1 MLSIKRLG
9 KFGAK
14 DPSGQGPLDYLV
26 NTEIKKLDYYKQTQV
41 LPEALSLPVW
51 QGVGAKALGLSGT
64 VDFEMIYAL
73 GRGEHPTSGK
83 PLGRSHGDRHQVGQ
97 DLTFSAP
104 KSVSLAYV
112 AMSASEREQML
123 QAHQKAVD
131 RALQYIEQI
140 AQTRLGKD
148 GVNLQEVQGIVAAR
162 FQHFASREL
171 DPQLHTHAMVFNL
184 ALRQDGKWGTLE
196 SKAFYDAK
204 MAAGAL
210 YRAQLAD
217 EIKKLGFDIRKSG
230 KDSFEIEG
238 FGDDKV
244 EKFSTRRRQIQEALE
259 AKGMSGAL
267 SSQYAT
273 LFTRREKDEPSYE
286 VLMKQWEEQ
295 TAAEGLTPK
304 LMEELKALALER
316 RAQPQEPF
324 ELDTAKIL
332 SKLTSQNSTFAPQ
345 QALQAILVEA
355 VGHWDADTCEKACA
369 QMLKSKEVITLRRK
383 DEYNHWIT
391 TYTTEEMYALEKR
404 MEVSVKARMEERHH
418 QVNDAQVASAI
429 DKINEQ
435 LKAVGGSLNEEQT
448 RALHWITQGTGGCA
462 FVEGWAGTGKTT
474 MLTAVRHAYESAG
487 YELWG
492 TALAG
497 KAAKG
502 LQDEAGIQSK
512 TLATLLREIE
522 SGDIP
527 LSAKSVV
534 VIDEAGMVD
543 SKTFGRLLDEV
554 DKVGAKM
561 VVIGDPKQ
569 LQPIAAGGIMR
580 SLMRT
585 AQKEELSGINR
596 QRTDFKQLRK
606 RIQGALSNGNLRL
619 SKKQELEFK
628 SMKNPQLRQWCL
640 SLAPKVTGM
649 QQVYDAWK
657 DAYDYE
663 WMRDVVKKI
672 AREDH
677 NQAASAI
684 AELDSRG
691 LFHLHDSRDNAIGD
705 LVTRYLADP
714 NNSQDKL
721 ILAGNREEVF
731 ALNSAVKAQMQEQG
745 TLDPHA
751 KHYRFY
757 LNKEK
762 SSFRDFG
769 VGDRVIFT
777 SINKKLD
784 IQNGTLGNIVAIN
797 HTTKGVR
804 LQVQVDGADGAGRIV
819 EVDPEKFMSLDH
831 GWAISCHKSQGATV
845 NNAFVLM
852 SDTMSD
858 REWVYV
864 AASRARF
871 KTTLYAVEGEI
882 DHLLPDNFHKLSKT
896 EQATLEHHSQLKAIG
911 SRAGK
916 SRAKGT
922 TLDWEKSPE
931 TAPEKS
937 PEVPEPIQ
945 ATTSAPVKESL
956 SALKAPKTTLE
967 GSEPK
972 RTPADPGSKP
982 RKGHFGGK
990 GMRPAKGKPRGPDVP
1005 LTR

>member
-14 DPSGQGPLDYLV
+14 DASGQGPLDYLV
-26 NTEIKKLDYYKQTQV
+26 DTEIKKLDYYRQTQV

-51 QGVGAKALGLSGT
+51 QGSGAKALGLKGT
-64 VDFEMIYAL
+64 VDFAMIYAL
-73 GRGEHPTSGK
+73 GKGEHPTSGK
-83 PLGRSHGDRHQVGQ
+83 PLGRSYGDRHQVGQ

-112 AMSASEREQML
+112 AMSASEREL
-123 QAHQKAVD
+123 VLRAHQRAVD
-131 RALQYIEQI
+131 RALEYIEQI

-148 GVNLQEVQGIVAAR
+148 GIHLQNVKGIVAAR

-184 ALRQDGKWGTLE
+184 ALREDGKWGTLE

-217 EIKKLGFDIRKSG
+217 EIKRLGFDIRKSN
-230 KDSFEIEG
+230 KDSFEIQG

-244 EKFSTRRRQIQEALE
+244 EKFSSRRRQIEEALQ

-267 SSQYAT
+267 SSQHAA
-273 LFTRREKDEPSYE
+273 LFTRKDKDEPSYE
-286 VLMKQWEEQ
+286 QLIRDWEAQ
-295 TAAEGLTPK
+295 TAQEGLTPE
-304 LMEELKALALER
+304 LMRELKEQAAQR
-316 RAQPQEPF
+316 RAQNTQPPF
-324 ELDTAKIL
+324 VLDTKKIL
-332 SKLTSQNSTFAPQ
+332 DKLTSQNSTFTPQ
-345 QALQAILVEA
+345 QALQAVLVEA
-355 VGHWDADTCEKACA
+355 VGQWDADACQRACE
-369 QMLKSKEVITLRRK
+369 QMLKSQQVITLRRK
-383 DEYNHWIT
+383 DEHNHWIQTFT
-391 TYTTEEMYALEKR
+391 TQEMFALEKR
-404 MEVSVKARMEERHH
+404 MELSVQGRLSERQHAVS
-418 QVNDAQVASAI
+418 DAHVEGAI
-429 DKINEQ
+429 AKINEQ
-435 LKAVGGSLNEEQT
+435 LKTVGGSLNEEQT
-448 RALHWITQGTGGCA
+448 NALKWVTQQTGGCA

-474 MLTAVRHAYESAG
+474 MLTAVRHAYQSAG
-487 YELWG
+487 FELWG

-522 SGDIP
+522 SGAIP

-543 SKTFGRLLDEV
+543 SKTFARLLDEV

-585 AQKEELSGINR
+585 ANKQELSGINR
-596 QRTDFKQLRK
+596 QRTDFKKLREGIVSAAK
-606 RIQGALSNGNLRL
+606 RGALRL
-619 SKKQELEFK
+619 SKTQQLELK
-628 SMKNPQLRQWCL
+628 KLKNPQLRQWCL
-640 SLAPKVTGM
+640 KHAPSVQGLQK
-649 QQVYDAWK
+649 VYDAWK
-657 DAYDYE
+657 DGYDYE
-663 WMRDVVKKI
+663 WMREVVKKI

-684 AELDSRG
+684 AELDNKG
-691 LFHLHDSRDNAIGD
+691 LFHLHDSRDGAISN
-705 LVTRYLADP
+705 LVQRYLNDTNAA
-714 NNSQDKL
+714 QDKL

-731 ALNSAVKAQMQEQG
+731 ALNSAVKTKLQEQG
-745 TLDPHA
+745 LLDPAA

-762 SSFRDFG
+762 TSFRDFG
-769 VGDRVIFT
+769 VGDRVLFT
-777 SINKKLD
+777 SINKKLEV
-784 IQNGTLGNIVAIN
+784 QNGTLGNVVAIN

-804 LQVQVDGADGAGRIV
+804 LQVQLDAPGGPGRTV

-882 DHLLPDNFHKLSKT
+882 DHLLPENFHKLSKA
-896 EQATLEHHSQLKAIG
+896 EQHTLERHSQLKAIG
-911 SRAGK
+911 SRASK

-922 TLDWEKSPE
+922 TLDWEQAPVQPTE
-931 TAPEKS
+931 TQELPPLPQTAP
-937 PEVPEPIQ
+937 
-945 ATTSAPVKESL
+945 SA
-956 SALKAPKTTLE
+956 AA
-967 GSEPK
+967 
-972 RTPADPGSKP
+972 RPADAPKP
-982 RKGHFGGK
+982 RKGHFAGNLRTSKQTPPKRGG
-990 GMRPAKGKPRGPDVP
+990 RRAPEQP
-1005 LTR
+1005 LSR